1 MVLESRLRRP
11 KASLTR
17 IGDEVTGHA
26 VEVLVAVEC
35 SGLDYGPIM
44 MFSFDEP
51 HPLHRPSDTPSVH
64 DKMKGPG
71 RPCVLVF
78 HTRIATA
85 ASPRVWVLGNLVLE
99 LLLPAGW
106 TVLSAITAVFPPL
119 RRSAVHRRLGRG
131 VRAAA
136 HRVHSGALFGD
147 RRREARMARERS
159 LAASARH
166 AWHRERSLAASEAVN
181 DRFGAENGLTW
192 R

>member
-1 MVLESRLRRP
+1 MESP
-11 KASLTR
+11 TR

-26 VEVLVAVEC
+26 VEVRAALEC
-35 SGLDYGPIM
+35 SGLDYGPIGVHETM
-44 MFSFDEP
+44 KVMGPAGPAYPSSTLGSRPAP
-51 HPLHRPSDTPSVH
+51 HRGSGSS
-64 DKMKGPG
+64 
-71 RPCVLVF
+71 
-78 HTRIATA
+78 AT
-85 ASPRVWVLGNLVLE
+85 VLE

-106 TVLSAITAVFPPL
+106 TVLSAITAVFPPS
-119 RRSAVHRRLGRG
+119 RKSTFHRRPARG